1 MAVFLLT
8 SDVIHH
14 FEKTAFENL
23 FTFIE
28 TYSPPK
34 TPSNFD
40 IECKK
45 KLSIVAKFIKVKNVV
60 VMSEVFIFFKYYFK
74 LFQGIYRKN
83 LRHN

>member
-1 MAVFLLT
+1 MAIFLLT

-45 KLSIVAKFIKVKNVV
+45 KLSLQKLIKVKHVV
-60 VMSEVFIFFKYYFK
+60 VMSEVSFAFFV
-74 LFQGIYRKN
+74 LFV
-83 LRHN
+83 